1 MPAMLTATHMASAPG
16 PLTVSVKDLSNLER
30 AVALYASDMPSRFRW
45 RRSENATVSAWIVQ
59 GADRLGLAELYRS
72 AAYLQGYLLLDMA
85 HLATPEQDRA
95 HRARFRDEHRLDRA
109 EQVASSLT
117 CLTDTGMSQ
126 AAKDR
131 GGRPLVEGACRCG
144 GSGWIAD
151 ALDPDDPTTGFH
163 TACPV
168 HNRTGTR
175 PCIVRGVAA

>member
-1 MPAMLTATHMASAPG
+1 MLTATHVASAPRS
-16 PLTVSVKDLSNLER
+16 LAVSAEDLSNLER

-85 HLATPEQDRA
+85 RSTTTEQDRA
-95 HRARFRDEHRLDRA
+95 HRARFRDARRLDRA
-109 EQVASSLT
+109 EEVASSLT
-117 CLTDTGMSQ
+117 CLTGTGMSQ

-131 GGRPLVEGACRCG
+131 GSRPLVEGVCRCG

-151 ALDPDDPTTGFH
+151 ALDPDDPTTAFH

-175 PCIVRGVAA
+175 PLVVRGVAA